1 MVLMPEQ
8 RLNRRVIQM
17 KAAKTGCSSRME
29 ALKRLD
35 AEGLNL
41 VILKGGRLLYSSEK
55 DGMAPLLEAI
65 DRLGLRRLK
74 NSVVADKIVGKASAL
89 LISYFKASEV
99 YTRLL
104 SRSAIKVLEKHGIK
118 YAFEKAVDNIRN
130 KEDTDICPFEKFVL
144 EIEDPQEGYRKL
156 KQVCG

>member
-1 MVLMPEQ
+1 
-8 RLNRRVIQM
+8 
-17 KAAKTGCSSRME
+17 ME
-29 ALKRLD
+29 TLKRLD
-35 AEGLNL
+35 AEGFNL
-41 VILKGGRLLYSSEK
+41 LILKDGKFLYSSKK

-74 NSVVADKIVGKASAL
+74 KSVVADKIVGKAAAL

-118 YAFEKAVDNIRN
+118 YASERAVDNIRN
-130 KEDTDICPFEKFVL
+130 KEDTGICPFEKFVL
-144 EIEDPQEGYRKL
+144 EIEDPQEGYKKL
-156 KQVCG
+156 KQICG

>member
-1 MVLMPEQ
+1 MLMPEQ
-8 RLNRRVIQM
+8 RLNKRVISM
-17 KAAKTGCSSRME
+17 KAAKTGCSRRME

-41 VILKGGRLLYSSEK
+41 MILKGGNLLYSSKK
-55 DGMAPLLEAI
+55 DGMTPLLEAI
-65 DRLGLRRLK
+65 ELFGLQRLK

-99 YTRLL
+99 YSRLL
-104 SRSAIKVLEKHGIK
+104 SRSAIKVLEKHEIK
-118 YAFEKAVDNIRN
+118 YSYERAVDNIRN
-130 KEDTDICPFEKFVL
+130 KEDTGICPFEKVVL
-144 EIEDPQEGYRKL
+144 EIEDPKKGYKKL

>member
-1 MVLMPEQ
+1 
-8 RLNRRVIQM
+8 
-17 KAAKTGCSSRME
+17 ME

-41 VILKGGRLLYSSEK
+41 LILKGGKRLYSSEK

-65 DRLGLRRLK
+65 GRLGLQRLK
-74 NSVVADKIVGKASAL
+74 ESVVADKTVGKASAL

-104 SRSAIKVLEKHGIK
+104 SRTAIKVLEKHGIK
-118 YAFEKAVDNIRN
+118 YAYERTVDNIRN
-130 KEDTDICPFEKFVL
+130 REDTDICPFEKVVL
-144 EIEDPQEGYRKL
+144 EIEDPQEGYKKL